1 MKIHKRKIRKGTSSY
16 DNLVVWVDYCGNCGL
31 KFTDKS
37 SCKVIGC
44 NDLYYNPEPHM
55 CKVECN
61 NCNAIFYRMVYPSQV
76 RNKRLLA
83 VKC

>member
-1 MKIHKRKIRKGTSSY
+1 MKINKRKIRKGTSSY
-16 DNLVVWVDYCGNCGL
+16 DNLVVWVDYCGNCGMKL
-31 KFTDKS
+31 DDES

-83 VKC
+83 VK